1 MKKIAIHDC
10 SYSLIPFLTIREL
23 VNAGVLGAEVA
34 EEDTGVEWL
43 SSYGDHEFIAV
54 AVEAAAGVNLVI
66 KPLPQGRELSL
77 GNSWVVDTCTG
88 QGYANTPV
96 ICIDCGSALLA
107 SMCDYNGGPSSFSS
121 S

>member
-10 SYSLIPFLTIREL
+10 SYSLILFLTIREL

-54 AVEAAAGVNLVI
+54 AVEAAAGVNLLI

-77 GNSWVVDTCTG
+77 GDAFFQAGTELLLGALVYLAGVHG
-88 QGYANTPV
+88 PKR
-96 ICIDCGSALLA
+96 ICGKVT
-107 SMCDYNGGPSSFSS
+107 
-121 S
+121 